1 MLVHQLLEESAKR
14 QPEATALVCG
24 ANRVSYAAL
33 DALANQVAHGLRQR
47 GVKRGDRVAI
57 FLHNSVE
64 AVAALFGVLKAD
76 AVFVII
82 NFQTKHEKLAYILN
96 HCGAV
101 ALLTEARLTRHGLI
115 GNLRQE
121 VATLQHVVFCGR
133 GAEAQARE
141 PDDALTW
148 EQLRSECASTPPV
161 SVNIDLDLACLVYT
175 SGSTGEP
182 KGVMCDHSNVVFV
195 TRSIAQYLE
204 HVPTDVVLSVL
215 PLSFSYGLY
224 QALVTLSTG
233 GRLVLEESF
242 AFPAAVL
249 QKFAAEQ
256 VTGFAGVPTIYSL
269 ILSLDLQ
276 QFELSKLRYLTN
288 AAAALPEEHVR
299 QLRRRLPKTRLFC
312 MHGLTEVARTV
323 YLPPEEV
330 ERRFGS
336 VGTAIP
342 GTEVWLEDEAGRRL
356 GAGEVGEMV
365 IRGRHVMRGYL
376 NDPEATAAR
385 FRPGRVPG
393 ERICYSGDLF
403 RTDADG
409 YFYFVSR
416 KDDIIKSRGEK
427 VPPKEVE
434 NVLYTLPGV
443 MEAAVIGVPDAVL
456 GQAIKAFLVV
466 APGRSYSEGQVL
478 SHCKAHLEDFMVPR
492 LVEFR
497 DALPKTTSGKIR
509 KVDLR

>member
-1 MLVHQLLEESAKR
+1 MLVQELLERSAR
-14 QPEATALVCG
+14 QGPEAIALVCG
-24 ANRVSYAAL
+24 GRRVSYAEL
-33 DALANQVAHGLRQR
+33 DALANGVAHGLQKQ
-47 GVKRGDRVAI
+47 GVQRGDRVAI

-64 AVAALFGVLKAD
+64 AVAAMFGVLKAGGT
-76 AVFVII
+76 FVVL

-96 HCGAV
+96 HCSATV
-101 ALLTEARLTRHGLI
+101 LFTEARLTRHGLVAS
-115 GNLRQE
+115 LRAE
-121 VATLQHVVFCGR
+121 VASLKHVVFCGR
-133 GAEAQARE
+133 GAAEQAKQQAAAVAW
-141 PDDALTW
+141 DDFIAL
-148 EQLRSECASTPPV
+148 QPATPP
-161 SVNIDLDLACLVYT
+161 SNWNIDLDLACLVYT

-195 TRSIAQYLE
+195 TKSIAEYLGHTE
-204 HVPTDVVLSVL
+204 TDVVLSVL

-224 QALVTLSTG
+224 QLMVTLGTG

-249 QKFAAEQ
+249 QKFAAER

-269 ILSLDLQ
+269 ILALDLN
-276 QFELSKLRYLTN
+276 QFNLGSLRYLTN
-288 AAAALPEEHVR
+288 AAAALPEEHLKR
-299 QLRRRLPKTRLFC
+299 LRARFPAVSIFC

-323 YLPPEEV
+323 YLPPSEV
-330 ERRFGS
+330 ERRHGS
-336 VGTAIP
+336 VGIAIP
-342 GTEVWLEDEAGRRL
+342 GTEVWLEDEQGKRI
-356 GAGEVGEMV
+356 GPGEVGEMV

-385 FRPGRVPG
+385 FRQGPLPG
-393 ERICYSGDLF
+393 ERLCYSGDLF
-403 RTDADG
+403 RTDAEG
-409 YFYFVSR
+409 YLYFVSR

-434 NVLYTLPGV
+434 NVLYTLEGV

-456 GQAIKAFLVV
+456 GQAIKAFVV
-466 APGRSYSEGQVL
+466 LAPGRSYTDGQIL

-497 DALPKTTSGKIR
+497 DSLPKTTSGKIR

>member
-1 MLVHQLLEESAKR
+1 MLVQELLESSAR
-14 QPEATALVCG
+14 QWPEAIALVCG
-24 ANRVSYAAL
+24 GRRVSYAEL
-33 DALANQVAHGLRQR
+33 DALANGVAHGLQQQ
-47 GVKRGDRVAI
+47 GVQRGDRVAI

-64 AVAALFGVLKAD
+64 AVAAMFGVLKAGGT
-76 AVFVII
+76 FVVL

-96 HCGAV
+96 HCSATV
-101 ALLTEARLTRHGLI
+101 LFTEARLTRHGLVAA
-115 GNLRQE
+115 LRAE
-121 VATLQHVVFCGR
+121 VSSLKHVIFCGR
-133 GAEAQARE
+133 GSAEQAKQQAGAIAW
-141 PDDALTW
+141 DDFIAPQPAT
-148 EQLRSECASTPPV
+148 TPPRQ
-161 SVNIDLDLACLVYT
+161 NIDLDLACLVYT

-195 TRSIAQYLE
+195 TKSIAEYLGHTE
-204 HVPTDVVLSVL
+204 TDVVLSVL

-224 QALVTLSTG
+224 QLLVTIGTG
-233 GRLVLEESF
+233 GRLILEESF

-249 QKFAAEQ
+249 QKFAAER

-269 ILSLDLQ
+269 ILALDLN
-276 QFELSKLRYLTN
+276 QFDLASLRYLTN
-288 AAAALPEEHVR
+288 AAAALPEEHLKR
-299 QLRRRLPKTRLFC
+299 LRGRFPQVSIFC

-323 YLPPEEV
+323 YLPPGEV
-330 ERRFGS
+330 ERRHGS
-336 VGTAIP
+336 VGIAIP
-342 GTEVWLEDEAGRRL
+342 GTEVWLEDEQGRRI
-356 GAGEVGEMV
+356 GSGEVGEMV

-385 FRPGRVPG
+385 FRPGQLPG
-393 ERICYSGDLF
+393 ERLCYSGDLF

-434 NVLYTLPGV
+434 NVLYTLEGV

-456 GQAIKAFLVV
+456 GQAIKAFVV
-466 APGRSYSEGQVL
+466 LAPGKSYTDGQIL

-497 DALPKTTSGKIR
+497 DSLPKTTSGKIR